1 VAFNTP
7 LSDSIGR
14 QTLKACNWQGLL
26 ALIDRCRGVRAGN
39 WGAAPPAGSAQR
51 MQLCN

>member
-1 VAFNTP
+1 MTFTTP

-26 ALIDRCRGVRAGN
+26 ALIDRVQGRARRELGRC
-39 WGAAPPAGSAQR
+39 AA
-51 MQLCN
+51 C

>member
-1 VAFNTP
+1 MAFNTP

-26 ALIDRCRGVRAGN
+26 ALIDRAQGRARLELGRCT
-39 WGAAPPAGSAQR
+39 A
-51 MQLCN
+51 C